1 MCDPRRRGGQAA
13 GDDPLDLEIGEAR
26 GIAVGDDRVDFGV
39 GDDAGEMLRPKV
51 GGDNDHPSRDAVEVE
66 EREGSGELLA
76 GDDGHR

>member
-13 GDDPLDLEIGEAR
+13 GDDARDLEVGEAR

-66 EREGSGELLA
+66 ERQSSGKLLV
-76 GDDGHR
+76 GDDGRR